1 MPEYRAIYKCWL
13 CGEIFTDSLI
23 CEREVDMF
31 MEKLETGK
39 AIYRSISGRND
50 ITIVN
55 PHLCKMEIMG
65 CLISAGSKKLSD
77 FNE

>member
-1 MPEYRAIYKCWL
+1 MPEYRAIYKCRL

-55 PHLCKMEIMG
+55 PHLCKNGDNGM
-65 CLISAGSKKLSD
+65 SD
-77 FNE
+77 FCGFKKVE